1 MTDQRSTDD
10 WIAASLEAMD
20 RYEASLEPSASDPSA
35 SDPSP
40 RPGDL
45 YVLPATRDYAVE
57 WLVVARESAPDPL
70 LANDFEPSTRVLVM
84 PAESHVLAGSA
95 DVEVTSADGSP
106 LVVHCAYGIWIDP
119 ALLTPDLRVSRI
131 EPTNLTRVRR
141 RWLELGDGRESD
153 DPVALEVDES
163 TEYLEWIE
171 EVIAPAHRALS
182 RVLASS
188 APPTPV
194 PAPAASSV
202 ADSDPEKGGGG
213 ETLSKQSSSHAPF
226 LRIAA
231 SILVAL
237 ASLQLWRLHD
247 RVQDL
252 EVAYQ
257 GAEDRYGAKVS
268 ELEGERDRLL
278 GERDRLRTR
287 QEELEA
293 AGEAYREEAGK
304 LREQVE
310 ELDRR
315 LGEAEE
321 GRDLVNTAFV
331 AFSAP
336 KEATRGK
343 ESVAIRDDQAMMMV
357 FLGFSP
363 KDSADR
369 YRLEVRRK
377 RSGELIWESDDLRLE
392 SPSEFRIVLPTR
404 RLVPGV
410 YDLEVFASRG
420 SSVESAVTYELT
432 IRSASQM

>member
-1 MTDQRSTDD
+1 MTDQRPTDD

-20 RYEASLEPSASDPSA
+20 RYEASLEPTP

-70 LANDFEPSTRVLVM
+70 PANDFEPSTRVLVM

-95 DVEVTSADGSP
+95 DIEVTSADGSP

-153 DPVALEVDES
+153 GPVALEVDES
-163 TEYLEWIE
+163 TEYQEWIE

-182 RVLASS
+182 QAAASNT
-188 APPTPV
+188 PPTPI
-194 PAPAASSV
+194 PAPAASSDPES
-202 ADSDPEKGGGG
+202 DSDEGGD
-213 ETLSKQSSSHAPF
+213 EVSKRQSSSHASF
-226 LRIAA
+226 LKIAA

-268 ELEGERDRLL
+268 ELEGERDRLV

-287 QEELEA
+287 QQELEA

-315 LGEAEE
+315 LGEAGEDR
-321 GRDLVNTAFV
+321 GIVNPALASF
-331 AFSAP
+331 
-336 KEATRGK
+336 
-343 ESVAIRDDQAMMMV
+343 
-357 FLGFSP
+357 FSP
-363 KDSADR
+363 EDQSRGRVKVNLRQDQSHVILIVTLSSAVSTS
-369 YRLEVRRK
+369 YRLQLQERRSRK
-377 RSGELIWESDDLRLE
+377 IVWENDE
-392 SPSEFRIVLPTR
+392 
-404 RLVPGV
+404 LVPGSFDELRAV
-410 YDLEVFASRG
+410 VSTDILERESYLLKISELQADGFQEIAEYIFLISKG
-420 SSVESAVTYELT
+420 S
-432 IRSASQM
+432 